1 MTVSSSATNG
11 SMSPSASSWTTSNK
25 KPVSRQWEDV
35 ISNIQVGV
43 TNSHKKDNVHSCS
56 KPEGDQR
63 KMVRMMM
70 TTDMGKKTIK
80 FRLARMFSW
89 LQPQEGCVGEVHHL
103 WAGPQ
108 VGPDD
113 ICCWRGR
120 VMIGSPK
127 LSSRNRQHSL
137 LVRVF

>member
-35 ISNIQVGV
+35 ISNIKVGV

-56 KPEGDQR
+56 KPEGHQR

-80 FRLARMFSW
+80 FRLARMVSW

-103 WAGPQ
+103 WTG
-108 VGPDD
+108 
-113 ICCWRGR
+113 
-120 VMIGSPK
+120 
-127 LSSRNRQHSL
+127 H
-137 LVRVF
+137 